1 MLAAM
6 RRRPLGR
13 RVWRHVMSPGSLLAL
28 AGVASVAV
36 IGVVLFVHL
45 RSVGVHE
52 AENEAEQQARLAAHG
67 VVEPVITQE
76 LLDGDPAALDRL
88 DRVVRSRVLGDPVV
102 RVKIWTPEGRVV
114 YADDKRLIGE
124 RFELDDE
131 DKAVLANGGVDSGLS
146 DLSAPENRFEPRG
159 HDLLEVYVPMRGP
172 GGQPLLYESYRRF
185 SSITASGRRIAS
197 AILPALLG
205 GLLLLEIANLL
216 LARWFAER
224 LRRGDRERAALLR
237 RALDASDLERR
248 RLAAD
253 LHDGVVQD
261 LTAVSLSV
269 SAASRKL
276 AGVADAK
283 IVAELSDS
291 AESARQSVGTLR
303 SMLIEVYPPNL
314 AALGLPAALRDL
326 VDQVVARGLDVDLEI
341 DDDLSASP
349 GAEALLFRTVQ
360 EGLRNVATHA
370 AAENVSVCVARDGNQ
385 AWAEVSDDGCG
396 FDPDEEAVEG
406 HFGLRALSDLL
417 GDAGGRLRV
426 WSAPGEGTVLRA
438 EVPAQ

>member
-76 LLDGDPAALDRL
+76 LLDGDQAALDRL

-102 RVKIWTPEGRVV
+102 RVKIWTPDGRVV

-159 HDLLEVYVPMRGP
+159 HDLLEVYVPIRGP

-283 IVAELSDS
+283 TVAELSDS

>member
-159 HDLLEVYVPMRGP
+159 HDLLEVYVPIRGP

-283 IVAELSDS
+283 TVAELSDS

-370 AAENVSVCVARDGNQ
+370 AAENVSVCVARDGNE

-426 WSAPGEGTVLRA
+426 WSAPGEGTILRA

>member
-76 LLDGDPAALDRL
+76 LLDGDQAALDRL

-102 RVKIWTPEGRVV
+102 RVKIWTPDGRVV

-159 HDLLEVYVPMRGP
+159 HDLLEVYVPIRGP

-205 GLLLLEIANLL
+205 DLLLLEIANLL

-283 IVAELSDS
+283 TVAELSDS

-370 AAENVSVCVARDGNQ
+370 AAENVSVCVARDGNE

-426 WSAPGEGTVLRA
+426 WSAPGEGTILRA

>member
-283 IVAELSDS
+283 TVAELSDS

-370 AAENVSVCVARDGNQ
+370 AAENVSVCVARDGNE

-426 WSAPGEGTVLRA
+426 WSAPGEGTILRA

>member
-76 LLDGDPAALDRL
+76 LLDGDQAALDRL

-102 RVKIWTPEGRVV
+102 RVKIWTPDGRVV

-159 HDLLEVYVPMRGP
+159 HDLLEVYVPIRGP

-283 IVAELSDS
+283 TVAELSDS

-370 AAENVSVCVARDGNQ
+370 AAENVSVCVARDGNE

>member
-76 LLDGDPAALDRL
+76 LLDGDQAALDRL

-102 RVKIWTPEGRVV
+102 RVKIWTPDGRVV

-283 IVAELSDS
+283 TVAELSDS

>member
-283 IVAELSDS
+283 TVAELSDS

>member
-237 RALDASDLERR
+237 RALDASDLE
-248 RLAAD
+248 
-253 LHDGVVQD
+253 DGVVQD

-283 IVAELSDS
+283 TVAELSDS

-370 AAENVSVCVARDGNQ
+370 AAENVSVCVARDGNE

>member
-1 MLAAM
+1 
-6 RRRPLGR
+6 
-13 RVWRHVMSPGSLLAL
+13 MSPGSLLAL

-172 GGQPLLYESYRRF
+172 GGQPLLYAA
-185 SSITASGRRIAS
+185 TASA
-197 AILPALLG
+197 P
-205 GLLLLEIANLL
+205 
-216 LARWFAER
+216 
-224 LRRGDRERAALLR
+224 
-237 RALDASDLERR
+237 
-248 RLAAD
+248 
-253 LHDGVVQD
+253 HC
-261 LTAVSLSV
+261 
-269 SAASRKL
+269 
-276 AGVADAK
+276 
-283 IVAELSDS
+283 
-291 AESARQSVGTLR
+291 
-303 SMLIEVYPPNL
+303 
-314 AALGLPAALRDL
+314 
-326 VDQVVARGLDVDLEI
+326 
-341 DDDLSASP
+341 
-349 GAEALLFRTVQ
+349 
-360 EGLRNVATHA
+360 
-370 AAENVSVCVARDGNQ
+370 CVARSTPPTSSGG
-385 AWAEVSDDGCG
+385 VSRPTSTTASC
-396 FDPDEEAVEG
+396 
-406 HFGLRALSDLL
+406 R
-417 GDAGGRLRV
+417 
-426 WSAPGEGTVLRA
+426 T
-438 EVPAQ
+438 

>member
-370 AAENVSVCVARDGNQ
+370 AAENVSVCVARDGNE

-426 WSAPGEGTVLRA
+426 WSAPGEGTILRA

>member
-76 LLDGDPAALDRL
+76 LLDGDQAALDRL

-102 RVKIWTPEGRVV
+102 RVKIWTPDGRVV

-283 IVAELSDS
+283 TVAELSDS

-370 AAENVSVCVARDGNQ
+370 AAENVSVCVARDGNE

-426 WSAPGEGTVLRA
+426 WSAPGEGTILRA